1 MTYAVYERMSLPF
14 VECAYDPTLHTSANN
29 VAQLGYELG
38 WSILA
43 F

>member
-1 MTYAVYERMSLPF
+1 MTYAVYERTTLPF
-14 VECAYDPTLHTSANN
+14 VECVYDPTLHTSANI

-38 WSILA
+38 WIILA